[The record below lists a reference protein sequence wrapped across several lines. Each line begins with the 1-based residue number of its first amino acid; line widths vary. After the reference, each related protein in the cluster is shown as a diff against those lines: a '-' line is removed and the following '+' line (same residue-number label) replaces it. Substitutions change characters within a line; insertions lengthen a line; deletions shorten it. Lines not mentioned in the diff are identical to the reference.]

1 MKRGRVRGR
10 EGGMVEGMDGWRVGR
25 RDRGIECEKRQEFE
39 RLVIRVKG
47 GRIGIEQEII
57 RRQEEE

>member
-1 MKRGRVRGR
+1 
-10 EGGMVEGMDGWRVGR
+10 MVEGMDGWRVGR